1 MMKSTEELSHRT
13 MDVIS
18 THLGEGWRDVVR
30 QLGFSDGQ
38 IGQLYEEN
46 YAKGIKEV
54 IYQFLLDY
62 SRNDDDASLG
72 HISRLLWRSG
82 QRECVY
88 ILKEYWKSGATTTVV
103 RTNDEDD
110 DDDDD
115 ASGNNSKKVEHS
127 SKVVE

>member
-1 MMKSTEELSHRT
+1 MMKSTEELSHRS

-30 QLGFSDGQ
+30 QLHFSDGQ
-38 IGQLYEEN
+38 IEQMYEEN

-62 SRNDDDASLG
+62 SRNDDDANLG

-82 QRECVY
+82 HRECVY
-88 ILKEYWKSGATTTVV
+88 ILKEYWKSGATVKKI
-103 RTNDEDD
+103 RNEHDNDDIISE
-110 DDDDD
+110 
-115 ASGNNSKKVEHS
+115 NKSKLV
-127 SKVVE
+127 